1 MNAYRYMLITQTEV
15 LRQFIYKSVT
25 AACCKMRDK
34 TENYILTTPDGKA
47 ALVIRKDLFMLD
59 PAKLKENP
67 RLNNYGTAE
76 QIDIKETNEFRDW
89 LPARQLRKFINA
101 DGRAIL
107 CDCKFLG
114 LFKGIKA
121 LRYKY
126 SKSGIIFV
134 YDSNEDLLGF
144 SVEVRPKE

>member
-15 LRQFIYKSVT
+15 LKQFINKSVT

-34 TENYILTTPDGKA
+34 TENYILTTPDDKA
-47 ALVIRKDLFMLD
+47 ALVIRNDLFMLD
-59 PAKLKENP
+59 PAKLTENP
-67 RLNNYGTAE
+67 GLRSYVTAKK
-76 QIDIKETNEFRDW
+76 IDIKETNEFRDW
-89 LPARQLRKFINA
+89 TPTRQLRKFIDA

-114 LFKGIKA
+114 LFKGIKS

-126 SKSGIIFV
+126 SKLGVIFV

-144 SVEVRPKE
+144 SMEVRPKE